1 MFRYIVYRQSY
12 TLSCMFYV
20 IMGVSG
26 TGKSTIG
33 KLLSD
38 RTGWNFYDADDFHPL
53 ANIVKMESGMPL
65 TDGDRLP
72 WLKKLQQLITRSLQ
86 QDRSG
91 ILACSAL
98 KADYRQILRDG
109 RDEVV
114 FIYLRGDYS
123 CIQTRILQRIGHFMS
138 ADLLRSQFDT
148 LEEPED
154 AIVVDVSLSPDII
167 VEEIID
173 RIGYTNS

>member
-1 MFRYIVYRQSY
+1 MFRYIVYRQFY

-53 ANIVKMESGMPL
+53 TNIVKMKRGIAL
-65 TDGDRLP
+65 TDEDRLP
-72 WLKKLQQLITRSLQ
+72 WLKKLEQLITLNLES
-86 QDRSG
+86 DRTG

-98 KADYRQILRDG
+98 KSNYRQILRNN
-109 RDEVV
+109 RSKVV
-114 FIYLRGDYS
+114 FIYLRGDYN
-123 CIQTRILQRIGHFMS
+123 CIQTRIQQRTGHFMS
-138 ADLLRSQFDT
+138 SNLLRSQFET

-154 AIVVDVSLSPDII
+154 ALVIDVSQTPEAI
-167 VEEIID
+167 VEEILNKVIS
-173 RIGYTNS
+173 Y